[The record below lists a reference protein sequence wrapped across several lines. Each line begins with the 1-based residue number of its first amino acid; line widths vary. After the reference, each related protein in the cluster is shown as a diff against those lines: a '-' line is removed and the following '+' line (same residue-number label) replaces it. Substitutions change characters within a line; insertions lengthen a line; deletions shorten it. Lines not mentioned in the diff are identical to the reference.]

1 MDSTMA
7 DEFNLAMTDALSATL
22 ESMRGTREQ
31 VDAAAR
37 ILTGEAAPEMMGDP
51 VEEPIEEPA
60 MEPTTDMEAEAPAEE
75 EDFAAA
81 DAAQDGQEE
90 LGRARR

>member
-1 MDSTMA
+1 
-7 DEFNLAMTDALSATL
+7 
-22 ESMRGTREQ
+22 
-31 VDAAAR
+31 
-37 ILTGEAAPEMMGDP
+37 
-51 VEEPIEEPA
+51 
-60 MEPTTDMEAEAPAEE
+60 MEPTTDMDMEAPAE